1 VLAAERR
8 DDGVIVYL
16 DFEGDWHED
25 LAVAV
30 VARAADERRALAD
43 RAAYE
48 AQRATLLRPHLLE
61 VSESCGRVSPRTPL
75 RAAKASAAQAS
86 CAGSPLAPVALAD
99 ADDGASRSGNPG
111 NPPPVRELAREN
123 VPGGYPPWAA

>member
-8 DDGVIVYL
+8 GDGAIVYL

-43 RAAYE
+43 RALYE
-48 AQRATLLRPHLLE
+48 AQRATMLRPHLLD
-61 VSESCGRVSPRTPL
+61 VFESCGRVSPRIPPTIPRTSL
-75 RAAKASAAQAS
+75 VRAI
-86 CAGSPLAPVALAD
+86 CEGSPMALAD
-99 ADDGASRSGNPG
+99 ADDGANRAGD
-111 NPPPVRELAREN
+111 PPPVREMATGDA
-123 VPGGYPPWAA
+123 PGGYSPCAA